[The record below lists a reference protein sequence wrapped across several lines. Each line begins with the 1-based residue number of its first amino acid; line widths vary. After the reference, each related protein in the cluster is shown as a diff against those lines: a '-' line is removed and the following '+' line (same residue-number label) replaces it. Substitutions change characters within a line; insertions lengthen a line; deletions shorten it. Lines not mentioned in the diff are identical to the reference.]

1 MLYTNN
7 TKADY
12 SLCIFYRWDVILMKI
27 EKISDSQIRCT
38 LNRSDLQSRE
48 LKLSELA
55 YGTEK
60 AKNLFHDMIEQAAH
74 QFGFKAD
81 DIPLMIEAI
90 PVSADCIIL
99 NITKVEDPEELD
111 TKFSRFTPSDD
122 MDMDDDMDDDYDDL
136 LPDNINLPESPD
148 MNLFHN
154 ILKEADNFLSMK
166 DTLKNIS
173 DESVPDIEDDTTEAE
188 APGDAEE
195 DNLIYKLFSF
205 RSLGE
210 ADNAAKHVNASYEGE
225 SILYKDNI
233 KCLYFLLLSCSQKHS
248 NDLLKV
254 CNEITEY
261 GHKESIV
268 FGTSAYLNEHCDI
281 IIKHD
286 ALSVLSNL

>member
-122 MDMDDDMDDDYDDL
+122 M
-136 LPDNINLPESPD
+136 NR
-148 MNLFHN
+148 FHN

-173 DESVPDIEDDTTEAE
+173 DESVPDIEDEATEAE

-195 DNLIYKLFSF
+195 DNLIYRLFSF

>member
-1 MLYTNN
+1 MY
-7 TKADY
+7 K
-12 SLCIFYRWDVILMKI
+12 R
-27 EKISDSQIRCT
+27 Q
-38 LNRSDLQSRE
+38 
-48 LKLSELA
+48 
-55 YGTEK
+55 
-60 AKNLFHDMIEQAAH
+60 AH

-195 DNLIYKLFSF
+195 DNLIYRLFSF

-225 SILYKDNI
+225 SILYKMCIRDRKEIHRI
-233 KCLYFLLLSCSQKHS
+233 KCH
-248 NDLLKV
+248 
-254 CNEITEY
+254 
-261 GHKESIV
+261 
-268 FGTSAYLNEHCDI
+268 
-281 IIKHD
+281 
-286 ALSVLSNL
+286 

>member
-1 MLYTNN
+1 
-7 TKADY
+7 
-12 SLCIFYRWDVILMKI
+12 
-27 EKISDSQIRCT
+27 
-38 LNRSDLQSRE
+38 
-48 LKLSELA
+48 
-55 YGTEK
+55 
-60 AKNLFHDMIEQAAH
+60 
-74 QFGFKAD
+74 
-81 DIPLMIEAI
+81 
-90 PVSADCIIL
+90 
-99 NITKVEDPEELD
+99 
-111 TKFSRFTPSDD
+111 
-122 MDMDDDMDDDYDDL
+122 
-136 LPDNINLPESPD
+136 

-195 DNLIYKLFSF
+195 DNLIYRLFSF

>member
-1 MLYTNN
+1 
-7 TKADY
+7 
-12 SLCIFYRWDVILMKI
+12 MKI

-136 LPDNINLPESPD
+136 LP
-148 MNLFHN
+148 
-154 ILKEADNFLSMK
+154 
-166 DTLKNIS
+166 
-173 DESVPDIEDDTTEAE
+173 
-188 APGDAEE
+188 
-195 DNLIYKLFSF
+195 
-205 RSLGE
+205 
-210 ADNAAKHVNASYEGE
+210 EG
-225 SILYKDNI
+225 
-233 KCLYFLLLSCSQKHS
+233 
-248 NDLLKV
+248 
-254 CNEITEY
+254 
-261 GHKESIV
+261 
-268 FGTSAYLNEHCDI
+268 
-281 IIKHD
+281 
-286 ALSVLSNL
+286 

>member
-1 MLYTNN
+1 
-7 TKADY
+7 
-12 SLCIFYRWDVILMKI
+12 
-27 EKISDSQIRCT
+27 
-38 LNRSDLQSRE
+38 
-48 LKLSELA
+48 
-55 YGTEK
+55 
-60 AKNLFHDMIEQAAH
+60 
-74 QFGFKAD
+74 
-81 DIPLMIEAI
+81 
-90 PVSADCIIL
+90 
-99 NITKVEDPEELD
+99 
-111 TKFSRFTPSDD
+111 
-122 MDMDDDMDDDYDDL
+122 
-136 LPDNINLPESPD
+136 
-148 MNLFHN
+148 
-154 ILKEADNFLSMK
+154 MK

-173 DESVPDIEDDTTEAE
+173 DESVPDIEDETTEAE
-188 APGDAEE
+188 TPGDAEE
-195 DNLIYKLFSF
+195 DNLIYRLFSF
-205 RSLGE
+205 RSLNE